1 MVTKLKDMIVPARF
15 ADYTAE
21 KAVEK
26 NIFFRSGIAR
36 NHPDLNSVLK
46 GGGKTTVMPFVKPLS
61 GDSQIPS
68 EDDDMEVNTIKTS
81 NDLARRQFRV
91 NAWGEN
97 ELASILSGT
106 NVMDRISNAVS
117 DYWATE
123 YTKILISACKGVFK
137 GLSDHVN
144 DISDKSG
151 KDALFNTS
159 DAIDTKF
166 ILGDASD
173 NITAVAVNSMVY
185 AFMLKND
192 QIENIPASDGK
203 GTIPTYRPLMARVIV
218 DDAVPYSPYTKTG
231 SMYMYGA
238 GAFGFVESTANI
250 VATEIAR
257 SPFRGM
263 GDNALINRKEFVL
276 HPLGVQWDEPTE
288 DIVSPT
294 NAGLATGARWKRV
307 KEKKNVYL
315 AEFRFKIEVDEEE
328 PPVEG

>member
-1 MVTKLKDMIVPARF
+1 MVTKLKDMIIPARF
-15 ADYTAE
+15 AEYTAE

-26 NIFFRSGIAR
+26 NIFFRSGIIR
-36 NHPDLNSVLK
+36 NHPDLNTLLQ
-46 GGGKTTVMPFVKPLS
+46 GGGKTIVMPFVKPLS

-68 EDDDMEVNTIKTS
+68 EDDDMNINAIRTS

-106 NVMDRISNAVS
+106 KVMDRISDAVS
-117 DYWATE
+117 NYWATE
-123 YTKILISACKGVFK
+123 YTKILISTCEGVFK
-137 GLSDHVN
+137 GLTDHVN
-144 DISDKSG
+144 DISSKTG

-218 DDAVPYSPYTKTG
+218 DDAMPYNPSTKVG

-250 VATEIAR
+250 VAAEIAR
-257 SPFRGM
+257 NPYRGM

-276 HPLGVQWDEPTE
+276 HPLGVQWDEPSG
-288 DIVSPT
+288 DIISPK
-294 NAGLATGARWKRV
+294 NSELETGARWKRV

-315 AEFRFKIEVDEEE
+315 AEFKFKIEAEDTGG
-328 PPVEG
+328 VEG